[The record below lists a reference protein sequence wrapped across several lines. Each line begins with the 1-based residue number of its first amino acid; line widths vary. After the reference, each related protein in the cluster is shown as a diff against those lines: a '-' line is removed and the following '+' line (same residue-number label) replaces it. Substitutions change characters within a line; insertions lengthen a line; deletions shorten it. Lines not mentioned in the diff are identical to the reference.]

1 MPGNSDVGRLAGRPC
16 LLIAGIPQLSIV
28 IRPGYR
34 GTRTMAGSCSFGRVL
49 NLDKDFEQ
57 QLELRRRNTRNPV
70 GKRGK
75 PKYTKGDLTV
85 VD

>member
-1 MPGNSDVGRLAGRPC
+1 LW
-16 LLIAGIPQLSIV
+16 GIPQVFIV
-28 IRPGYR
+28 IRTGYTGR
-34 GTRTMAGSCSFGRVL
+34 RTMAELCRFGKVL

-57 QLELRRRNTRNPV
+57 QLELRRRNTRTPN

>member
-1 MPGNSDVGRLAGRPC
+1 MGGRVSC
-16 LLIAGIPQLSIV
+16 LRGIPQLFIV
-28 IRPGYR
+28 IRTGYSGR
-34 GTRTMAGSCSFGRVL
+34 RTVAESCRFGKFL

-57 QLELRRRNTRNPV
+57 QLELRRRNTRTPI

>member
-1 MPGNSDVGRLAGRPC
+1 
-16 LLIAGIPQLSIV
+16 
-28 IRPGYR
+28 
-34 GTRTMAGSCSFGRVL
+34 MAESWCFGWVL

-57 QLELRRRNTRNPV
+57 QLELRRRNTRTPA

>member
-1 MPGNSDVGRLAGRPC
+1 M
-16 LLIAGIPQLSIV
+16 
-28 IRPGYR
+28 IRTGYS
-34 GTRTMAGSCSFGRVL
+34 GGGTMAESWCFGWVL

-57 QLELRRRNTRNPV
+57 QLELRRRNTRTPV